1 MEAVFRVVGPIQV
14 YASLHRLADDEN
26 LCVQRRI
33 CRVMQYGKKGKKK
46 TCLYLPYSA
55 DTAESGLKNLNWST

>member
-1 MEAVFRVVGPIQV
+1 MEAVFRVVGPLQV

-46 TCLYLPYSA
+46 LAYICHTQQTLRKVV
-55 DTAESGLKNLNWST
+55 LKI